1 MTGPARDVAELVA
14 ALLRALPAADLAALA
29 EGRARLA
36 VVPVD
41 ATPPAAPAGLLAPA
55 GNPATD
61 GTTPATA
68 LPDPATPATA
78 LPDPATPATALP
90 DRGAPATASSDRITR
105 AGRPGTTAAA
115 PARLP
120 ARRAA
125 PAPEPAEARAALAA
139 MARRDDGTAYLS
151 GWTARDLRVLAAS
164 LELRGVAGL
173 RKADL
178 VGRIVD
184 RTIGYRLD
192 SAAIR
197 RL

>member
-1 MTGPARDVAELVA
+1 MTDPTRDVADLVT
-14 ALLRALPAADLAALA
+14 ALLRGLNAADLAALA

-41 ATPPAAPAGLLAPA
+41 PAPPDPPADRTTSAGRPATAPADRLAPVGRPATAPADLVLPATAPAG
-55 GNPATD
+55 
-61 GTTPATA
+61 
-68 LPDPATPATA
+68 
-78 LPDPATPATALP
+78 
-90 DRGAPATASSDRITR
+90 RGVV
-105 AGRPGTTAAA
+105 
-115 PARLP
+115 PARP
-120 ARRAA
+120 AARRAA
-125 PAPEPAEARAALAA
+125 PAPDPVAARAALAT
-139 MARRDDGTAYLS
+139 MSRRDDGTAYLS

-178 VGRIVD
+178 VARIVD
-184 RTIGYRLD
+184 RTIGFRLA

>member
-41 ATPPAAPAGLLAPA
+41 ATPPATPADLLAPA

-68 LPDPATPATA
+68 LPDRATPATA
-78 LPDPATPATALP
+78 SA
-90 DRGAPATASSDRITR
+90 DRATR

>member
-1 MTGPARDVAELVA
+1 MTDPTRDVADLVT
-14 ALLRALPAADLAALA
+14 ALLRELPAADLAALA

-41 ATPPAAPAGLLAPA
+41 PAPPGPPADRTTSAGHPAVAPA
-55 GNPATD
+55 
-61 GTTPATA
+61 
-68 LPDPATPATA
+68 
-78 LPDPATPATALP
+78 
-90 DRGAPATASSDRITR
+90 DRGVV
-105 AGRPGTTAAA
+105 
-115 PARLP
+115 PARP
-120 ARRAA
+120 SARRAA
-125 PAPEPAEARAALAA
+125 PAPDPVAARAALAT
-139 MARRDDGTAYLS
+139 MSRRDDGTAYLS

-178 VGRIVD
+178 VARIVD
-184 RTIGYRLD
+184 RTIGFRLA

>member
-1 MTGPARDVAELVA
+1 MTDPTRDVADLVT
-14 ALLRALPAADLAALA
+14 ALLRGLPAADLAALA

-41 ATPPAAPAGLLAPA
+41 PAPPAPTTPAGQPAAARADRPSPA
-55 GNPATD
+55 GHPAAESAD
-61 GTTPATA
+61 GTTPAG
-68 LPDPATPATA
+68 PPAAEST
-78 LPDPATPATALP
+78 
-90 DRGAPATASSDRITR
+90 DRGGAPA
-105 AGRPGTTAAA
+105 RPS
-115 PARLP
+115 

-125 PAPEPAEARAALAA
+125 SAPDPVAARAALAS
-139 MARRDDGTAYLS
+139 MSRRDDGTAYLS

-178 VGRIVD
+178 VARIVD
-184 RTIGYRLD
+184 RTIGFRLA

>member
-41 ATPPAAPAGLLAPA
+41 ATPPATPADLLAPA

-68 LPDPATPATA
+68 LPDRTTPATA
-78 LPDPATPATALP
+78 SA
-90 DRGAPATASSDRITR
+90 DRISR

-115 PARLP
+115 PAR
-120 ARRAA
+120 RAA
-125 PAPEPAEARAALAA
+125 PAQEPAEARAALAA

>member
-1 MTGPARDVAELVA
+1 MTGPDRDVAELVA

-41 ATPPAAPAGLLAPA
+41 ATPPATPADLLAPA

-68 LPDPATPATA
+68 LPDRTTPATA
-78 LPDPATPATALP
+78 SA
-90 DRGAPATASSDRITR
+90 DRISR

-115 PARLP
+115 P

>member
-1 MTGPARDVAELVA
+1 MTGPTRDVAELVA

-41 ATPPAAPAGLLAPA
+41 ATPPATPADLLAPA

-68 LPDPATPATA
+68 LPDRATPATA
-78 LPDPATPATALP
+78 SA
-90 DRGAPATASSDRITR
+90 DRISR

-115 PARLP
+115 P

>member
-1 MTGPARDVAELVA
+1 MTDPTRDVADLVT
-14 ALLRALPAADLAALA
+14 ALLRGLPAADLAALA

-41 ATPPAAPAGLLAPA
+41 PAPPAPPPAGTAPAGH
-55 GNPATD
+55 
-61 GTTPATA
+61 PATA
-68 LPDPATPATA
+68 RADRPSPAGQPAAESADGTASAGQPATESAG
-78 LPDPATPATALP
+78 
-90 DRGAPATASSDRITR
+90 RGGAPA
-105 AGRPGTTAAA
+105 RPS
-115 PARLP
+115 

-125 PAPEPAEARAALAA
+125 SAPDPVAARSALAS
-139 MARRDDGTAYLS
+139 MSRRDDGTAYLS

-164 LELRGVAGL
+164 LELRGVGGL

-178 VGRIVD
+178 VARIVD
-184 RTIGYRLD
+184 RTIGFRLA

>member
-1 MTGPARDVAELVA
+1 MTDPTRDVADLVA
-14 ALLRALPAADLAALA
+14 ALLRGLPAADVAALA

-41 ATPPAAPAGLLAPA
+41 PAPPTPPPAGTTHAGHPA
-55 GNPATD
+55 AARADQLGSAGHPPTVPAD
-61 GTTPATA
+61 RTTHAGHPAA
-68 LPDPATPATA
+68 ESA
-78 LPDPATPATALP
+78 
-90 DRGAPATASSDRITR
+90 DRGGAPA
-105 AGRPGTTAAA
+105 RPA
-115 PARLP
+115 

-125 PAPEPAEARAALAA
+125 SAPDPVAAGAALAA
-139 MARRDDGTAYLS
+139 MSRRDDGTAYLS

-178 VGRIVD
+178 VARIVD
-184 RTIGYRLD
+184 RTIGFRLA

-197 RL
+197 QL

>member
-1 MTGPARDVAELVA
+1 MTDPTRDVADLVT
-14 ALLRALPAADLAALA
+14 ALLRGLPAADLAALA

-41 ATPPAAPAGLLAPA
+41 PAPPAATTPAGHPATARADRPSPA
-55 GNPATD
+55 GHAAAESAD
-61 GTTPATA
+61 GTTPAGH
-68 LPDPATPATA
+68 PAAESA
-78 LPDPATPATALP
+78 
-90 DRGAPATASSDRITR
+90 DRGGAPA
-105 AGRPGTTAAA
+105 RPS
-115 PARLP
+115 

-125 PAPEPAEARAALAA
+125 SAPDPVAARAALAS
-139 MARRDDGTAYLS
+139 MSRRDDGTAYLS

-178 VGRIVD
+178 VARIVD
-184 RTIGYRLD
+184 RTIGFRLA

>member
-1 MTGPARDVAELVA
+1 MTDPNRDVADLVA
-14 ALLRALPAADLAALA
+14 ALLRGLPAADLAALA

-41 ATPPAAPAGLLAPA
+41 PAPPGPPADGATSAARPATAPADRLAPA
-55 GNPATD
+55 G
-61 GTTPATA
+61 
-68 LPDPATPATA
+68 
-78 LPDPATPATALP
+78 
-90 DRGAPATASSDRITR
+90 
-105 AGRPGTTAAA
+105 RPAAA
-115 PARLP
+115 PADLVLP
-120 ARRAA
+120 ATAPARSSARRAA
-125 PAPEPAEARAALAA
+125 PAPDPVAARAALAT
-139 MARRDDGTAYLS
+139 MSRRDDGTAYLS

-178 VGRIVD
+178 VARIVD
-184 RTIGYRLD
+184 RTIGFRLA

>member
-1 MTGPARDVAELVA
+1 MTDPTRDVASLVT
-14 ALLRALPAADLAALA
+14 ALLRGLPAADLAALA

-41 ATPPAAPAGLLAPA
+41 PAPPPA
-55 GNPATD
+55 
-61 GTTPATA
+61 GTTPAGH
-68 LPDPATPATA
+68 PAAASTG
-78 LPDPATPATALP
+78 
-90 DRGAPATASSDRITR
+90 RGGAPA
-105 AGRPGTTAAA
+105 RPS
-115 PARLP
+115 

-125 PAPEPAEARAALAA
+125 SAPDPVAARAALAS
-139 MARRDDGTAYLS
+139 MSRRDDGTAYLS

-178 VGRIVD
+178 VARIVD
-184 RTIGYRLD
+184 RTIGFRLA

>member
-1 MTGPARDVAELVA
+1 MTDPTRDVADLVA
-14 ALLRALPAADLAALA
+14 ALLRGLPAADLAALT

-41 ATPPAAPAGLLAPA
+41 PAPPAPPPA
-55 GNPATD
+55 
-61 GTTPATA
+61 GTTPAGH
-68 LPDPATPATA
+68 PATA
-78 LPDPATPATALP
+78 RADRPSPAGQPATESAG
-90 DRGAPATASSDRITR
+90 RGGAPA
-105 AGRPGTTAAA
+105 RPS
-115 PARLP
+115 

-125 PAPEPAEARAALAA
+125 SAPDPVAARAALAS
-139 MARRDDGTAYLS
+139 MSRRDDGTAYLS

-164 LELRGVAGL
+164 LELRGVGGL

-178 VGRIVD
+178 VARIVD
-184 RTIGYRLD
+184 RTIGFRLA

>member
-41 ATPPAAPAGLLAPA
+41 ATPPATPADLLAPA

-68 LPDPATPATA
+68 LPDRTTPATA
-78 LPDPATPATALP
+78 SA
-90 DRGAPATASSDRITR
+90 DRISR

-115 PARLP
+115 P